1 MCSNLSWTL
10 KLGLN
15 SDNWYSVSS
24 FFNIINVLHSLFKK
38 GPTGSHASASAAGK
52 EARKPSS
59 DDMATEK
66 PAVDSKI
73 DSKLEGVST
82 QPDDGFDRASVGMG
96 KSESPFFTPTLQHNG
111 YEELSDKTVEGC
123 FLTLEKAVSGLV
135 NTLAKTKTVE
145 SIPEKSLRR
154 SSSTLRFHDKEGPW
168 LSKNKLP
175 WLRGLIADTIHGELF
190 QSPTSDSRDDQVEHE
205 LEGFER
211 MLMDLH
217 ANS

>member
-1 MCSNLSWTL
+1 
-10 KLGLN
+10 
-15 SDNWYSVSS
+15 VSS
-24 FFNIINVLHSLFKK
+24 FFNIINVFHSLFKK
-38 GPTGSHASASAAGK
+38 GLTGPHAPASAAG
-52 EARKPSS
+52 EEVRKPSS
-59 DDMATEK
+59 CDRATEK
-66 PAVDSKI
+66 SAADPP
-73 DSKLEGVST
+73 
-82 QPDDGFDRASVGMG
+82 QDD
-96 KSESPFFTPTLQHNG
+96 G

-154 SSSTLRFHDKEGPW
+154 SSLTMQFPDKEGPW

-175 WLRGLIADTIHGELF
+175 WLRGLIADTIYGELF
-190 QSPTSDSRDDQVEHE
+190 RSPTSDSRDDQVEHE
-205 LEGFER
+205 LKGFER

>member
-1 MCSNLSWTL
+1 
-10 KLGLN
+10 
-15 SDNWYSVSS
+15 VSS
-24 FFNIINVLHSLFKK
+24 FFNIINVFHSLFKK
-38 GPTGSHASASAAGK
+38 GPTGSDAPPSVAGE
-52 EARKPSS
+52 EAGEPSNNGGA
-59 DDMATEK
+59 MEK
-66 PAVDSKI
+66 PAADSKP
-73 DSKLEGVST
+73 DPKPEGPPT
-82 QPDDGFDRASVGMG
+82 QPDDEPDRAPIDIGEPEPPVFIST
-96 KSESPFFTPTLQHNG
+96 SQRNG

-145 SIPEKSLRR
+145 RIPEKSLRR
-154 SSSTLRFHDKEGPW
+154 SSSTMRFPDKDGPW

-175 WLRGLIADTIHGELF
+175 WLRGLIADTIYGELF
-190 QSPTSDSRDDQVEHE
+190 RSPTSDSRDDQVKHE

>member
-1 MCSNLSWTL
+1 M
-10 KLGLN
+10 
-15 SDNWYSVSS
+15 SS
-24 FFNIINVLHSLFKK
+24 FFNIINGFHSLFKK
-38 GPTGSHASASAAGK
+38 GPAGGGCTRSAAGK
-52 EARKPSS
+52 GTENPSS
-59 DDMATEK
+59 NGRATEK
-66 PAVDSKI
+66 LAADSKI
-73 DSKLEGVST
+73 NPK
-82 QPDDGFDRASVGMG
+82 PD
-96 KSESPFFTPTLQHNG
+96 G
-111 YEELSDKTVEGC
+111 YEELSDRTVEGC

-154 SSSTLRFHDKEGPW
+154 SSLTMRFPDKEGPW

-190 QSPTSDSRDDQVEHE
+190 RSPTSDSRDDQVEHE

-217 ANS
+217 ANG